1 MQRRSF
7 MKNAAA
13 GAAVATI
20 AAPAIGQAQAQI
32 QMAACVELS
41 QVA

>member
-7 MKNAAA
+7 MKKAAA

-20 AAPAIGQAQAQI
+20 AAPVIAQAPQI
-32 QMAACVELS
+32 RWRCS
-41 QVA
+41 SSFPKVA